1 VNRTLTRE
9 QKMLGAAAANVLFI
23 IMLFL
28 PWLGSGISGIDIS
41 ASGDDVIPSFW
52 VLLIFAILAA
62 GMLAADA
69 LNFELPALVR
79 PAAWA
84 AYLSSVPMIVTIMI
98 FLDVEGASRKVGLW
112 LALVFSIVATVLAVM
127 HWREE
132 R

>member
-28 PWLGSGISGIDIS
+28 PWYGSDIADLDIS
-41 ASGDDVIPSFW
+41 ASGDDVVPSFW
-52 VLLIFAILAA
+52 VLLIFAAMAAGILAA
-62 GMLAADA
+62 EAF
-69 LNFELPALVR
+69 NFELPAMIR
-79 PAAWA
+79 PATWA

-98 FLDVEGASRKVGLW
+98 FLEGGASRKVGLW

-127 HWREE
+127 LWREE
-132 R
+132 P